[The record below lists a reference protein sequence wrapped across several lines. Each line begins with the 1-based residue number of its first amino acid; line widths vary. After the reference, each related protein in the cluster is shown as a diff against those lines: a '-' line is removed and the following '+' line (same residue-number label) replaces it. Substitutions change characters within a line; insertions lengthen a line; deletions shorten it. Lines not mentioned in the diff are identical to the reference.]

1 MRLLCFCFITDSDKI
16 LFQIAN
22 LQFVI
27 IMTEASGVDI
37 LKVKKSY
44 FNLLAVMMTSQTV
57 ESKYIRCLVKW
68 GIQLGVNIEDLKE
81 LEKASAIIPSDKAGR
96 LEALYHLIYM
106 IYLDKVVEDIEL
118 EVATAYAEKLGLQK
132 ELVGDLFKSIAT
144 LGYDNYSVQDVHKE
158 VEDFLKLQDS

>member
-1 MRLLCFCFITDSDKI
+1 MTNQ
-16 LFQIAN
+16 QI
-22 LQFVI
+22 
-27 IMTEASGVDI
+27 
-37 LKVKKSY
+37 
-44 FNLLAVMMTSQTV
+44 

-68 GIQLGVNIEDLKE
+68 GIQLGVNVDDLKE
-81 LEKASAIIPSDKAGR
+81 LEITNATIPSDKAGR

-144 LGYDNYSVQDVHKE
+144 LGYDNYSVRDVRKE
-158 VEDFLKLQDS
+158 VEDFLKLQSS